1 MFLGGSKL
9 TLSPAGLRKVWLC
22 LHSEAE
28 GGATRSRP
36 PAQNPLPL
44 LLRPGLI
51 ASNFLAWGGGPV
63 CTESDGTSL
72 QRDCTRLHKTAQPLR
87 SLSRAA
93 ACCARAT
100 SRRRAGRAKATIEE
114 RLRLKRLAGA
124 FPSSSSSA
132 AAASPSCRDRIRC
145 ASRSSLPALS
155 HWP

>member
-51 ASNFLAWGGGPV
+51 ASNFLAWGGAQ
-63 CTESDGTSL
+63 CAQSL
-72 QRDCTRLHKTAQPLR
+72 MAQAYSETAQDCTRLH
-87 SLSRAA
+87 
-93 ACCARAT
+93 
-100 SRRRAGRAKATIEE
+100 
-114 RLRLKRLAGA
+114 
-124 FPSSSSSA
+124 
-132 AAASPSCRDRIRC
+132 
-145 ASRSSLPALS
+145 SRSDPSAELRHVAPEPLLEGALEGRKQQS
-155 HWP
+155 KSG